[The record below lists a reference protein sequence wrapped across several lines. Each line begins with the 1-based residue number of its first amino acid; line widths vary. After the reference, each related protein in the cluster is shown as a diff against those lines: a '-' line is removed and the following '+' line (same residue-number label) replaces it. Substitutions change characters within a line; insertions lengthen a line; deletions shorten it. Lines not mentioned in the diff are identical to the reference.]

1 MKISV
6 CIPTYNRLSI
16 LQEAISSCLIQSK
29 LPDEILIGDDS
40 TTEETENWIREF
52 KTESKV
58 SIRHFRNRPSLKQ
71 VGNVNMLL
79 NRAQGDLLVLLHDD
93 DILMPDA
100 LEKLYDCFFRFPEID
115 AAFGKQ
121 YMMSHEGVIDENETS
136 LVNELFYRTA
146 EFEAQKLTPFESG
159 FLQQFPNDAYMLRS
173 AIAREIGYTDNVGD
187 ACDFEFSL
195 RLGLANCKMYFLNEY
210 TSKYR
215 ISRDANSNKL
225 DNNNPVLSF
234 NMVEKLNVPDK
245 FIPQKNFWLK
255 SCAPIAISNAA
266 HLGLHK
272 KAVELYFSK
281 WHRNKIFS
289 PGGIKRLLII
299 FYYWLRPPA
308 KEITRQTKNRLNRVP
323 KLSYD
328 FNAS

>member
-6 CIPTYNRLSI
+6 CIPTYNRLGI
-16 LQEAISSCLIQSK
+16 LQEALSSCLVQSRP
-29 LPDEILIGDDS
+29 PDEILIGDDS
-40 TTEETENWIREF
+40 TSEETETYMREF
-52 KTESKV
+52 EKESKV
-58 SIRHFRNRPSLKQ
+58 RIRHIRNRPSLKQ

-100 LEKLYDCFFRFPEID
+100 LEKLYACFIQFPEID

-121 YMMSHEGVIDENETS
+121 YMMSHEGVIDENES
-136 LVNELFYRTA
+136 RLVNEIFYRTD
-146 EFEAQKLTPFESG
+146 EFAGQRLSPFESG
-159 FLQQFPNDAYMLRS
+159 FLQQFPNDAYMVKS
-173 AIAREIGYTDNVGD
+173 TIAREIGYSDNAGD

-210 TSKYR
+210 TAKYR
-215 ISRDANSNKL
+215 ISKDANSNKT

-234 NMVEKLNVPDK
+234 NMVQKLNVPDK
-245 FIPQKNFWLK
+245 FISRKNYWLK

-272 KAVELYFSK
+272 KAVQLYLSK
-281 WHRNKIFS
+281 WHRTRIFS
-289 PGGIKRLLII
+289 PGGIKRLLVIV
-299 FYYWLRPPA
+299 YYWLRPPA
-308 KEITRQTKNRLNRVP
+308 REVTRQTENRLKRVSE
-323 KLSYD
+323 LSYN
-328 FNAS
+328 FIVG